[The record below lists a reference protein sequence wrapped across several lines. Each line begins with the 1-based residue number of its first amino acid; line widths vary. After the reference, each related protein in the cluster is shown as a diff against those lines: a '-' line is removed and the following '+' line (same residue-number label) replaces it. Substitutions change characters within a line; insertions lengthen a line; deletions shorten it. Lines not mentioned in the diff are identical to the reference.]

1 MKSKKK
7 LTQSIVHLKVCELK
21 ELIENSLKSS
31 INDKSE
37 INLKETL
44 SKLNESIIELNEDD
58 LRNLINEAISHSPNE
73 KGEKSIIP
81 KDFNLISRE
90 EMAKELKI
98 SLPTLRKWTVKKI
111 IPNHIKLG
119 GYVYYNKQQV
129 FDFIKSKKQ

>member
-1 MKSKKK
+1 MRKKNQK
-7 LTQSIVHLKVCELK
+7 SIVHLRVCELK

-129 FDFIKSKKQ
+129 FDFLKSKKQ